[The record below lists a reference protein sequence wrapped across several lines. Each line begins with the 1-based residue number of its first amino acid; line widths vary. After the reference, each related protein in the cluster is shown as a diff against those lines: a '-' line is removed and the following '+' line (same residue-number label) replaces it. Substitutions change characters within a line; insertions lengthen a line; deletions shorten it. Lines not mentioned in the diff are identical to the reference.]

1 VNHAC
6 VIIVFVKITRY
17 SLTAIIVVVS
27 FIGLFVLVIGFCLKE
42 STKIPNNLATF
53 SAVDLSGVLPE
64 TGLNLIGSTQADNNR
79 FVETND
85 PFVIQQWAL
94 SNMNITDLWSR
105 NNRTK
110 EIVVAI
116 LDTGIDSNHEDLK
129 DKVIAEINLTD
140 SHTVNDLNG
149 HGTHIAGIICAA
161 ANNGVGITGIVP
173 ECKLLNVKVAD
184 DDGFC
189 QAAIVAQGIVWAIDN
204 GAKVINISLEIR
216 NPSIDLEKAVNYA
229 WEHGAL
235 IISAAGN
242 QGNSSAV
249 YPAYYENSIAVAGI
263 KPDNSLAPLS
273 NFGDWVDVA
282 APGYN
287 IYSSLPGNQY
297 GYETGTSFATAYVS
311 GFAAFLLNVV
321 SDTNGDGCLNDE
333 VRNAIEKSCRPMSN
347 TSYSFGILDAK
358 YLFN

>member
-1 VNHAC
+1 MDHAC
-6 VIIVFVKITRY
+6 VIILNVKITRY

-27 FIGLFVLVIGFCLKE
+27 FLGFLAFVTAFCLKE
-42 STKIPNNLATF
+42 SIATSNNLANF
-53 SAVDLSGVLPE
+53 STVDLGGVSPE
-64 TGLNLIGSTQADNNR
+64 TGVNLIASTQPDNNR

-85 PFVIQQWAL
+85 PFINQQWAL
-94 SNMNITDLWSR
+94 RNINIADLWSR
-105 NNRTK
+105 TTRTN

-129 DKVIAEINLTD
+129 DKIIAEINLTD
-140 SHTVNDLNG
+140 SPTVNDLNG
-149 HGTHIAGIICAA
+149 HGTHIAGIICATA
-161 ANNGVGITGIVP
+161 DNGIGVAGIVAK
-173 ECKLLNVKVAD
+173 CKIMNVKVAD

-189 QAAIVAQGIVWAIDN
+189 NNQVVARGIIWAVDN
-204 GAKVINISLEIR
+204 GAKVLNISIEITKT
-216 NPSIDLEKAVNYA
+216 SLDLENAVNYA

-235 IISAAGN
+235 IVSAAGN

-249 YPAYYENSIAVAGI
+249 YPAYYENSIAVAGV

-297 GYETGTSFATAYVS
+297 GYETGTSFAAAYVS
-311 GFAAFLLNVV
+311 GFVALLFNVV
-321 SDTNGDGCLNDE
+321 SDTNGNGYLNDD
-333 VRNAIEKSCRPMSN
+333 VRNAVEKSIRPMSN
-347 TSYSFGILDAK
+347 PGYSFGILDAK
-358 YLFN
+358 NLFD

>member
-1 VNHAC
+1 MNHAC

-216 NPSIDLEKAVNYA
+216 NPSIDLENAVNYA

-311 GFAAFLLNVV
+311 GFAALLLNVV
-321 SDTNGDGCLNDE
+321 SDTNGDGYLNDE
-333 VRNAIEKSCRPMSN
+333 VRHAIEKSSRPMSN
-347 TSYSFGILDAK
+347 PGYSFGILDAK
-358 YLFN
+358 NLFD

>member
-1 VNHAC
+1 MNHAC